1 MNFLWWPRR
10 TCYYIWRIFSEK
22 RKLLMTIS
30 VMFNVFYSSYLKC
43 TQILQSLDTSNI
55 LLHLLPVNISSLQRC
70 NNRLR
75 NIFFVLFKCEVI
87 TQSCD
92 SRKMAFRWNIRLLWF
107 WLIIVTFSLFDII
120 IIILINMIIILAK
133 IAKIQNFTYFHWKF
147 ATCMILSISSQ
158 NIYNSVSKYN
168 TMEEKYNWGFHN
180 FHNWQIFS

>member
-75 NIFFVLFKCEVI
+75 NIFFCSLQMWSDNTK
-87 TQSCD
+87 
-92 SRKMAFRWNIRLLWF
+92 LWF
-107 WLIIVTFSLFDII
+107 KKNGFPVEHKIVV
-120 IIILINMIIILAK
+120 ILADYCY
-133 IAKIQNFTYFHWKF
+133 IFIIWYHYYFTDYYDYYSCKN
-147 ATCMILSISSQ
+147 CKNSKLYLLSLKVCYLHDTFYI
-158 NIYNSVSKYN
+158 ISKYLQLCVQIQ
-168 TMEEKYNWGFHN
+168 YNGRKV
-180 FHNWQIFS
+180 